1 MAYGEF
7 EFTIA
12 QLLGYAIPGGDD
24 TAARLLY
31 RVNGEAA
38 RLDVADALLRPFF
51 ETTLR
56 IAGAWT
62 NTLGALRY
70 CKNVRNQYAH
80 CHWHNPA
87 TIPLGL
93 CFLNMDH
100 DADSPEG
107 TLNVHFYPTDLLL
120 LQKQHEYFEYT
131 LDWLFYLQCACWAH
145 VGKNSR
151 NPRVPKSIP
160 QPPLHNLQKKRPA
173 MLAAGAT
180 PEAGPEG
187 SSG

>member
-1 MAYGEF
+1 MRLLAEFERFEKEQQLVGRMLMAYGEF

-62 NTLGALRY
+62 NTWARSGTVKTSAI
-70 CKNVRNQYAH
+70 NM
-80 CHWHNPA
+80 PIA
-87 TIPLGL
+87 TGITPR
-93 CFLNMDH
+93 
-100 DADSPEG
+100 P
-107 TLNVHFYPTDLLL
+107 
-120 LQKQHEYFEYT
+120 
-131 LDWLFYLQCACWAH
+131 
-145 VGKNSR
+145 SR
-151 NPRVPKSIP
+151 WDYVF
-160 QPPLHNLQKKRPA
+160 
-173 MLAAGAT
+173 
-180 PEAGPEG
+180 
-187 SSG
+187 